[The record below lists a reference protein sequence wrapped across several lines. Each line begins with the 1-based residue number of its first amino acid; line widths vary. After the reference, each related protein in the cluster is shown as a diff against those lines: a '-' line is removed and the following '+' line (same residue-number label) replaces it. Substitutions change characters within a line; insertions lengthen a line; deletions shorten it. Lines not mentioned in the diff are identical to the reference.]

1 MRNEFEKP
9 EMDAILLIDSKN
21 GFNSLNRKVA
31 LRNVEI
37 LCPALHYAL
46 AKHSSNLC
54 VNNTVL
60 TSTESTTKGDPLAM
74 ALYGFAIIPLNEL
87 LQKPNITQKWYA
99 DDGSA
104 AR

>member
-1 MRNEFEKP
+1 MSLRNRKRTP
-9 EMDAILLIDSKN
+9 YYLLIQKN
-21 GFNSLNRKVA
+21 GFNSLNRKLA

-37 LCPALHYAL
+37 FCPALHYAL
-46 AKHSSNLC
+46 AKHPSNLC

-60 TSTESTTKGDPLAM
+60 TSTENTTKGDPLALS
-74 ALYGFAIIPLNEL
+74 LYGIGIIPLIEL
-87 LQKPNITQKWYA
+87 PQKPNITQKWYA